1 MKAIYKGE
9 IIAESNET
17 IVIEGNHY
25 FPPNSLKKGYLKESS
40 THSTCPWKGL
50 ASYYTIEVDGT
61 ANKDAAWFYPNPSD
75 KAKEIKD
82 HVAFWKGVEI
92 TQ

>member
-1 MKAIYKGE
+1 MKAIYNGE

-25 FPPNSLKKGYLKESS
+25 FPPGSLKKDFFRKST

-50 ASYYTIEVDGT
+50 ASYNTIEVNGT
-61 ANKDAAWFYPNPSD
+61 TNKDAAWFYPNPSD

-82 HVAFWKGVEI
+82 YVAFWKGIEI
-92 TQ
+92 TE